1 MYFSN
6 SHNSLYVGHQL
17 YRVILFIVAN
27 VSPMPYFQ
35 DKTSDPPVLASQF
48 YQEKESFWHM
58 ASNILN
64 KPKPKV
70 RNIPYGHC
78 VLLSPLLKWAF
89 SIYSVIVHRGNK
101 SLKVKARIFLNSK
114 HSFFNFVSSPLF
126 NIAPIGPLVKQPM
139 L

>member
-1 MYFSN
+1 
-6 SHNSLYVGHQL
+6 
-17 YRVILFIVAN
+17 
-27 VSPMPYFQ
+27 MPYFQ